1 MEQHQKL
8 EDNSPVIQKKK
19 IYNKPVLT
27 VLGKVAELTTGGS
40 GRRSECHWGDD
51 DGAQQYNNGRHKNR
65 C

>member
-40 GRRSECHWGDD
+40 GQGSELIRVDNIGTKKCNKGI
-51 DGAQQYNNGRHKNR
+51 KNR